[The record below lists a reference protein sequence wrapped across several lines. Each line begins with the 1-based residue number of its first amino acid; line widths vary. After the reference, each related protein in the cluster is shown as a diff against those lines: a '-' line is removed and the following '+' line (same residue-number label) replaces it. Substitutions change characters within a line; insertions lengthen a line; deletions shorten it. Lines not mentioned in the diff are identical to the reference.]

1 MADNDDFFIDIEEDN
16 GDIET
21 VELSD
26 DSDINIDLGFDE
38 DKNKIVKDN
47 TETEDNENDD
57 VFEGDIVDDEEEL
70 FFVSDDDLE
79 NTNNTIATLD
89 ITHPDFMSDAP
100 LTIEQAQIL
109 TNAIKSATS
118 LLHVLIAKAHEGKAY
133 LAMGYNSFEEYVKT
147 EFDISRS
154 RAYQLLNLSNT
165 IKAIENVVP
174 DGAEFKVTEAQAR
187 DIKAILPK
195 VIEDIEKEIDS
206 NEEVDTNEVVN
217 NVINEAREEIKEQKS
232 APLPHDGFENLDGMD
247 DLPESNHGKQ
257 TIGTTYNDGFDDE
270 YKGPPYNSNEGSES
284 GEEDYIPDLNNIDYA
299 LNSDY
304 DDDDWA
310 EDDGKYQVT
319 GKPYV
324 DSESIQ
330 KFIDFINDFSSFKTP
345 TIFLQSLS
353 PEQKKIV
360 SSKSLDVS
368 DFFNELMDELAI
380 GELNR
385 P

>member
-1 MADNDDFFIDIEEDN
+1 MGSEMCIRDR
-16 GDIET
+16 
-21 VELSD
+21 
-26 DSDINIDLGFDE
+26 
-38 DKNKIVKDN
+38 
-47 TETEDNENDD
+47 
-57 VFEGDIVDDEEEL
+57 
-70 FFVSDDDLE
+70 
-79 NTNNTIATLD
+79 
-89 ITHPDFMSDAP
+89 
-100 LTIEQAQIL
+100 
-109 TNAIKSATS
+109 
-118 LLHVLIAKAHEGKAY
+118 Y
-133 LAMGYNSFEEYVKT
+133 LAMGYNTFEEYVKT

-165 IKAIENVVP
+165 IKAIEEVVP

-195 VIEDIEKEIDS
+195 VVEDIENEIEL
-206 NEEVDTNEVVN
+206 NEDADANEVVN
-217 NVINEAREEIKEQKS
+217 NVINEAREELKEQKA

-257 TIGTTYNDGFDDE
+257 TIGTSYNDGFDDE
-270 YKGPPYNSNEGSES
+270 YKGPPYNSNEGTDN
-284 GEEDYIPDLNNIDYA
+284 EEDYVPGLNNIDYA
-299 LNSDY
+299 LNSEY
-304 DDDDWA
+304 DDEDDDWP
-310 EDDGKYQVT
+310 EDTGEYQVT

-324 DSESIQ
+324 NAESIQ
-330 KFIDFINDFSSFKTP
+330 KFIDFIDSFSEFKTP

-353 PEQKKIV
+353 PQQRKLV

>member
-38 DKNKIVKDN
+38 DENKIVKDN

>member
-1 MADNDDFFIDIEEDN
+1 MADNDDFFIDIEENN

-38 DKNKIVKDN
+38 DENKIVKDN